1 MKQIRCDNCGEYL
14 GTLPT
19 DHADFQAPSKGG
31 IAYRGGLIGRIKYFC
46 NDDCKKTWKNKND
59 NSSNKNNNS
68 SNNSSL
74 DSGNDIEKARLEWE
88 KEQVRKQEEAEEKAK
103 KEAKAKEL
111 KEQGKP
117 FMAFV
122 AENQDNITIGVLF
135 LFSVLLVI
143 FAAGGAVIGILASV
157 VIGGVLGFGIYKYF
171 KEMFKK

>member
-31 IAYRGGLIGRIKYFC
+31 IAYRGGLVGRIKYFC
-46 NDDCKKTWKNKND
+46 NDNCKKAWKNE
-59 NSSNKNNNS
+59 NNNS
-68 SNNSSL
+68 SYNSSST
-74 DSGNDIEKARLEWE
+74 SGNDIEKSRLEWE

-122 AENQDNITIGVLF
+122 TVNQENITIGVL
-135 LFSVLLVI
+135 LMFSVLFAI
-143 FAAGGAVIGILASV
+143 FAAGGAVIGILASA
-157 VIGGVLGFGIYKYF
+157 VIGGILGFGIYKYF